1 MTLVQLDST
10 VVSKTADVGSSPTC
24 RAEREVTSPSDAL
37 FGQFQRRREI
47 KLTAAPFGWTR
58 TLELRISLPT
68 CCGNSQR
75 SRLFGGGS
83 SFQLT
88 RLVCGNSL
96 LSRCGGSCI
105 LDAWQSG

>member
-58 TLELRISLPT
+58 TLGCALADLHVVGT
-68 CCGNSQR
+68 VYGVV
-75 SRLFGGGS
+75 S
-83 SFQLT
+83 SEAAPVF
-88 RLVCGNSL
+88 S
-96 LSRCGGSCI
+96 
-105 LDAWQSG
+105 